1 MRNSQTVSFYHKS
14 LVWDGYCIV
23 YLVLPVVVSH
33 TTLSPGDEGLHCG
46 LTALVSDMV
55 WVVMFYLQSSVVC
68 GYIEVLRF
76 AKFRKKSK

>member
-33 TTLSPGDEGLHCG
+33 TTSSPGDEGLHCD

-55 WVVMFYLQSSVVC
+55 
-68 GYIEVLRF
+68 
-76 AKFRKKSK
+76 